1 MKRFDIWS
9 EGFAD
14 NGGSRGA
21 IYFGSAEGK
30 DFKDAC
36 RNFAKINPNFN
47 EYFNEEDMTWW
58 GCSLYDN
65 KVDASRSF
73 G

>member
-1 MKRFDIWS
+1 METFNIWARFI
-9 EGFAD
+9 D
-14 NGGSRGA
+14 NGGKA
-21 IYFGSAEGK
+21 DPIYFGSAEGK

-36 RNFAKINPNFN
+36 IKLAEINDAFY
-47 EYFNEEDMTWW
+47 EYFNEETMTWW